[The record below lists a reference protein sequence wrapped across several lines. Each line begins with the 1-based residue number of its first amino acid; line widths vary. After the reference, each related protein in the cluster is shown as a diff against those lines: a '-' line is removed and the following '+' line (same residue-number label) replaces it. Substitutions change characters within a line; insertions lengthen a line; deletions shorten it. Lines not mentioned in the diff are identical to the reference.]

1 MSKDKKLERDEMLE
15 NAIEKI
21 KDWSNIHGINKNSL
35 EQICIQRNRIGTGI
49 FLSGCIPKYI
59 HMMNIGKPMLTEIRD
74 ALKEKKYN
82 KLSSKDI
89 HVRFDR
95 DGGLF
100 ITIIR
105 ENSFHGLRDTF
116 LIPDINNIIPH
127 NNSNEK
133 IVDQVVQEVV
143 DKYKLKQLNKKYSGR
158 TKARIP
164 SISRGRTLKKSR
176 SIPVGNK

>member
-1 MSKDKKLERDEMLE
+1 MLN
-15 NAIEKI
+15 NAMKEIN
-21 KDWSNIHGINKNSL
+21 DWSNIHGIKNTFTL
-35 EQICIQRNRIGTGI
+35 NEICVKRTETG
-49 FLSGCIPKYI
+49 SGEFFPECIPKYI
-59 HMMNIGKPMLTEIRD
+59 HMMNIGKPMLTEICE

-95 DGGLF
+95 DGGLY

>member
-1 MSKDKKLERDEMLE
+1 
-15 NAIEKI
+15 
-21 KDWSNIHGINKNSL
+21 
-35 EQICIQRNRIGTGI
+35 
-49 FLSGCIPKYI
+49 
-59 HMMNIGKPMLTEIRD
+59 MMNIGKPMLTEICE
-74 ALKEKKYN
+74 ALSRKEYN

-105 ENSFHGLRDTF
+105 KNSFHDLRDTF
-116 LIPDINNIIPH
+116 LIPDINNIIIPH
-127 NNSNEK
+127 NNNNEK
-133 IVDQVVQEVV
+133 IVHETVQEVV
-143 DKYKLKQLNKKYSGR
+143 DKYKLTKLKNKYSGR